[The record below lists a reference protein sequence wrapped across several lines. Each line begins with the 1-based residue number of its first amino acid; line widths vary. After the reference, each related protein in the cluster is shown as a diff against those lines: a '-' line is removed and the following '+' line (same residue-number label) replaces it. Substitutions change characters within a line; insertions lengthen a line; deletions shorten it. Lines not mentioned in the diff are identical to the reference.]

1 MSYIYGIVIPYPSQ
15 PSHTVPNPRS
25 VRRRPQQRASALL
38 CPIFLRV
45 GRPRWWTKRLAPG
58 FLFPRLHVSVS
69 SLLLVRKCWKMRFY
83 GDVTEVVSKWG
94 TQYQFYIIFLN
105 EKANGVGRFLTRV
118 PINML
123 VLLHVIFHNLPDYG

>member
-1 MSYIYGIVIPYPSQ
+1 M
-15 PSHTVPNPRS
+15 
-25 VRRRPQQRASALL
+25 LE
-38 CPIFLRV
+38 
-45 GRPRWWTKRLAPG
+45 
-58 FLFPRLHVSVS
+58 
-69 SLLLVRKCWKMRFY
+69 MRFY